1 MKKTSDKVKGVYAP
15 VTTPFLDNEELDEE
29 GLRKNMAFY
38 TASPLH
44 GYLALGSNGENK
56 SLSWEEKLKVLS
68 IIADGKGKN
77 QTVMAGIIFDST
89 IESLHFIREAEK
101 LHPDYLTLLA
111 PSYFVK
117 QMTDD
122 VLYNYFSTL
131 ANSTNIPCLLY
142 NAPQFSGGGVLS
154 AALIGRLAQHP
165 NILGVKDSYNAASI
179 SSYLLAAPND
189 LSVMAGS
196 ADYFLY
202 SMTLGASGGVL
213 SLANVFPAL
222 TNELYELVLS
232 GQFDKAFA
240 LNKKVLQLNK
250 GVSGRGGVAAVKY
263 AMDAAGLCG
272 GKPRLPLLPLEKNT
286 AESIKNVI
294 TEFSHVNSVN

>member
-1 MKKTSDKVKGVYAP
+1 MEKASKVRGVYAP
-15 VTTPFLDNEELDEE
+15 ITTPFLDNEELDEG
-29 GLRKNMAFY
+29 GLRRNMAFY
-38 TASPLH
+38 AASPLH

-68 IIADGKGKN
+68 IIAEGRGKN
-77 QTVMAGIIFDST
+77 QTLMAGIIFDST
-89 IESLHFIREAEK
+89 IESLRFIREAEK
-101 LHPDYLTLLA
+101 LRPNYLTLLA
-111 PSYFVK
+111 PSYFAK

-122 VLYNYFSTL
+122 VLFHYFSTL
-131 ANSTNIPCLLY
+131 ADSTNIPCLLY
-142 NAPQFSGGGVLS
+142 NAPQFSGGVVLS
-154 AALIGRLAQHP
+154 AALISRLSSHP

-179 SSYLLAAPND
+179 SSYLLAAQKD

-202 SMTLGASGGVL
+202 AMTLGATGGVL
-213 SLANVFPAL
+213 SLANIFPAL
-222 TNELYELVLS
+222 TNELYELALS
-232 GQFDKAFA
+232 GQFEKAFT

-250 GVSGRGGVAAVKY
+250 GVSGKGGVAAVKY
-263 AMDAAGLCG
+263 AMDIAGLCG

-294 TEFSHVNSVN
+294 TEFQNAHPVN